1 MADDNKINYDSELTP
16 EEKAEIQEA
25 LKNLSDEDI
34 QNDEDFIKDIY
45 GQADNDMSKVYE
57 ENNKN
62 KKSILDKIS
71 KVLLYYTIADNV
83 LKLSNSEYKSLFSN
97 FSKTIVDM
105 FKNHS
110 ELTKNV
116 MEDTLNNVAEKV
128 ADKYNLEKNQ
138 KQREKLVNEKYY
150 GQHFSKR
157 VWENEQEVA
166 RQIQLEIKNLLKG
179 KVNANQI
186 AKNIQVRFNSNEYN
200 AKRLADTEIAR
211 IQDSLFRD
219 KCKETGAKYV
229 LYKATFC
236 RTCKTC
242 RSHHNITYK
251 IDNAPLIPVH
261 PQCRC
266 FYTIV
271 DNPLKAIDLQKFS
284 DKNTHK
290 MYNIFNDEDLKADYD
305 KSRNSNVISAFT
317 TFEDYKKYK
326 NIIENEL
333 IGLKTSNNILIKGQS
348 KYFIERVFGT
358 NEDPKTG
365 RPREGVSIDDIKDA
379 LLHGTVR
386 VRKTDANSI
395 KFVTDK
401 CMVSVNPNTGNLIQ
415 ANPL

>member
-25 LKNLSDEDI
+25 LKNLSNEDI

-83 LKLSNSEYKSLFSN
+83 LKLSNGEYKSLFSN

-116 MEDTLNNVAEKV
+116 MEDTLNNVAKKV
-128 ADKYNLEKNQ
+128 VDKYNLKKNQ

-150 GQHFSKR
+150 GQHFSER
-157 VWENEQEVA
+157 VWDNEQEVA
-166 RQIQLEIKNLLKG
+166 KQIQLEIQNLLLG
-179 KVNANQI
+179 KVSANQI
-186 AKNIQVRFNSNEYN
+186 AKNIQTKFDSNEYN
-200 AKRLADTEIAR
+200 AKRLNDTEISR
-211 IQDSLFRD
+211 IQDSLFRQ
-219 KCKETGAKYV
+219 KCHETGAKYV

-261 PQCRC
+261 PNCHC
-266 FYTIV
+266 YYTIV
-271 DNPLKAIDLQKFS
+271 DNPLKAMNLQRFSNKSSKANDESDIINNREWLKAAFPNEKKF
-284 DKNTHK
+284 NTHVNK
-290 MYNIFNDEDLKADYD
+290 HSYQYGNISPNEYLELARKLLA
-305 KSRNSNVISAFT
+305 SNLTKDIDGFISADGFI
-317 TFEDYKKYK
+317 FKYNKK
-326 NIIENEL
+326 
-333 IGLKTSNNILIKGQS
+333 
-348 KYFIERVFGT
+348 T
-358 NEDPKTG
+358 NDFAIG
-365 RPREGVSIDDIKDA
+365 RPDGKISTLFKPDNKEQYWEEQKE
-379 LLHGTVR
+379 LF
-386 VRKTDANSI
+386 KP
-395 KFVTDK
+395 KEE
-401 CMVSVNPNTGNLIQ
+401 
-415 ANPL
+415 